1 MAPNGCGI
9 QTARAQ
15 ETFPGENRELV
26 LLVNGAHMTDHG
38 LPTYLTRQYSLSR
51 AQLGTALGA
60 ELLSLCQSVTA
71 DGRLAPEELEALQQW
86 LHDADTAEMPA
97 AKYLRTSIERVL
109 ADGRITPEEYREVYR
124 AVEAIL
130 PFEARKQA
138 LAART
143 GVETDEAAA
152 ARVERTARQ
161 RGKPVA
167 DTAIATVTFMVAGV
181 RQEGRPEV
189 IERHARP
196 NDVIVLAR
204 RREDCGSDVA
214 ITVTLSNGSQ
224 IGFVPDDDARQLA
237 PLLDDGCRYEARI
250 TEVLTTGRG
259 PIPVVQARVFGGGK
273 ARNAAP
279 LQPSVVHGD
288 RPTISSF
295 GPRLLLGAA
304 LAVALVTALYVVLT

>member
-1 MAPNGCGI
+1 
-9 QTARAQ
+9 
-15 ETFPGENRELV
+15 
-26 LLVNGAHMTDHG
+26 MTDHG
-38 LPTYLTRQYSLSR
+38 LPTYLTRQHSLSK

-71 DGRLAPEELEALQQW
+71 DGRLAPEELEGLQQW
-86 LHDADTAEMPA
+86 LHDADTVEMPA
-97 AKYLRTSIERVL
+97 VKYLRTSIERVL

-138 LAART
+138 LAAR
-143 GVETDEAAA
+143 VEADTTAAAA
-152 ARVERTARQ
+152 ARVERAGRQ
-161 RGKPVA
+161 LGKPVA
-167 DTAIATVTFMVAGV
+167 DTSIATVTFMVAGV

-204 RREDCGSDVA
+204 QREDGERDAA
-214 ITVTLSNGSQ
+214 ITVQLSNGSE

-259 PIPVVQARVFGGGK
+259 PIPVVQARVFGSGE
-273 ARNAAP
+273 ARNSAA
-279 LQPSVVHGD
+279 LQPSVARGD
-288 RPTISSF
+288 LQASRGF
-295 GPRLLLGAA
+295 GPRLLLGTA
-304 LAVALVTALYVVLT
+304 LAVALLTAFYAVLT

>member
-1 MAPNGCGI
+1 
-9 QTARAQ
+9 
-15 ETFPGENRELV
+15 
-26 LLVNGAHMTDHG
+26 MTDHG
-38 LPTYLTRQYSLSR
+38 LPTYLTRPYTLSKT
-51 AQLGTALGA
+51 QIGTALGA

-71 DGRLAPEELEALQQW
+71 DGRLAPEELEGLQQW

-97 AKYLRTSIERVL
+97 VKYLRRSIERVL

-138 LAART
+138 LAARAE
-143 GVETDEAAA
+143 V
-152 ARVERTARQ
+152 
-161 RGKPVA
+161 
-167 DTAIATVTFMVAGV
+167 DTAIAIVTFMVAGV

-204 RREDCGSDVA
+204 QREDCASDAA
-214 ITVTLSNGSQ
+214 ISVRLSNGSE

-259 PIPVVQARVFGGGK
+259 PIPVVQARVFGSGE
-273 ARNAAP
+273 ARTSAA
-279 LQPSVVHGD
+279 LQPSVARGD
-288 RPTISSF
+288 RQASRGF

-304 LAVALVTALYVVLT
+304 LAVALLTSLYAVLT